1 MPDRTEVL
9 DVLSNSERYLTETLL
24 PFWIERS
31 PDSEFGG
38 FLTYFDRNG
47 RPTGETTKT
56 FLMQIRMLYTM
67 ASAHRAGY
75 GAGQCGR
82 LARMGAKF
90 IIDNYWDSLHEGW
103 LWIADRQGQPI
114 VTSKVGYGQC
124 FGMYAFSEYALST
137 GDPRGRQYAEMSYS
151 AIGRK
156 MADTRYGGYY
166 ELMQRD
172 WRPEQ
177 PGRYGGDRKSMDVH
191 MHMME
196 ALTTLYELTGEEVHR
211 RQLEETIAL
220 ITERMLRPGSGT
232 GYIQFG
238 LDFTPLPAIMFAV
251 EWGRD
256 AQPEDGVARPLT
268 YTSYGHNVE
277 FAWLLLHAADILGR
291 KRADYA
297 GVVRP
302 IFDQC
307 VRYGIDREFGGVFT
321 EGPDDAPPTLTEKQF
336 WQQAEVLVGML
347 DAYLLFG
354 EEFHWRAFRNV
365 YDFVM
370 AKFVNIPAGGEWY
383 ERVDRLGNPV
393 DDALGHAWKISYHTV
408 RSMIQTVQ
416 RLKLIAASDG
426 LSVGQR
432 GSE

>member
-1 MPDRTEVL
+1 MPEHAEVAAIL
-9 DVLSNSERYLTETLL
+9 EKTERYLTDTLL

-31 PDSEFGG
+31 PDPEYGG

-47 RPTGETTKT
+47 QPTGETTKT

-75 GAGQCGR
+75 GDGACGE
-82 LARMGAKF
+82 LARMGAEF
-90 IIDNYWDSLHEGW
+90 ILKNYWDGEHEGW
-103 LWIADRQGQPI
+103 LWIADRQGRPT

-124 FGMYAFSEYALST
+124 FGMYAFSEYALAT
-137 GDPRGRQYAEMSYS
+137 GDPRGRVYAEQGYS
-151 AIGRK
+151 AVARK
-156 MADTRYGGYY
+156 MADTRHGGYY

-172 WRPEQ
+172 WKPER

-196 ALTTLYELTGEEVHR
+196 ALTTLYELTGDATYRRRLQEVMS
-211 RQLEETIAL
+211 L
-220 ITERMLRPGSGT
+220 IVERMLRPESGT

-256 AQPEDGVARPLT
+256 AQPEDGVQRPLA

-277 FAWLLLHAADILGR
+277 FAWLLLHAADILGQG
-291 KRADYA
+291 RASYA

-307 VRYGIDREFGGVFT
+307 ITYGIDPEYGGVFT
-321 EGPDDAPPTLTEKQF
+321 EGPDDSPPTLTEKQF
-336 WQQAEVLVGML
+336 WQQAEVLVGLL

-354 EEFHWRAFRNV
+354 DEKYWRAFRSV
-365 YDFVM
+365 YDFVF
-370 AKFVNIPAGGEWY
+370 AKFVNMPAGGEWY

-408 RSMIQTVQ
+408 RSMIQTVR
-416 RLKLIAASDG
+416 RLKLIAA
-426 LSVGQR
+426 R
-432 GSE
+432 